1 MSAEADP
8 GSQPDAE
15 VGAGSDAV
23 RPAAGPGWREVLRHR
38 GRLTVGLVLLETVT
52 AIQMLV
58 VVTIMPAVLRDLGG
72 LSLYGWAF
80 SAEAL
85 AAMIALPVTGRTAD
99 RRGPAKGLVVV
110 MVIFTVG
117 SVVAALA
124 TSMPMFVVGRF
135 LQGWGLGAQYAVSL
149 GAVAKTY
156 PEAYRPKLIALL
168 TAAWVVPSVVGPP
181 VGALFASTIGWR
193 WVLVVSLPIVAVAA
207 WLALPEL
214 RGTPPPDRETT
225 PVGLQWIVLLAVGAT
240 LLLGALTNLTLWT
253 APAAVAGVVAL
264 VPALRRILPPGTFR
278 ARTPLAASAAAAFL
292 LAFAFFGTDSFIPL
306 LLTHVRRRSIAEAGI
321 VVTLS
326 SLAWALGTW
335 WQSRAIAHRS
345 PRSLAAVGSTL
356 ALIGVAGIWV
366 SVDRAAPLALVY
378 VAWTIGGA
386 GMGIAYPV
394 VALVAMERSEGSGQI
409 ATIASVQLA
418 EAMGGALGPG
428 LGGSAIALASGAG
441 ASLTAGLSGAFG
453 LALGGGL
460 LLLPVTARLPGR
472 TASAHDDTAT

>member
-1 MSAEADP
+1 VSAEADP

-23 RPAAGPGWREVLRHR
+23 RSAAGPGWREVLRHR

-253 APAAVAGVVAL
+253 APAAAAGVAAL

-306 LLTHVRRRSIAEAGI
+306 LLTHVRGRSIAEAGI

-345 PRSLAAVGSTL
+345 PRSLALVGSAL

-394 VALVAMERSEGSGQI
+394 VPLVAMERSEGSGQI

-460 LLLPVTARLPGR
+460 LLLPVTVRLPG
-472 TASAHDDTAT
+472 ASAGASRSAP